1 MKSIEKLRQSSHL
14 DDSKW
19 TLETGDVVHVFDSEP
34 NDPRAVNW
42 GEQWR
47 KIAEEIEAEIGRDY
61 MKLPVDADGVPI
73 RPGDLLESTDMD
85 GCKERFTCDGFTS
98 ELPDG
103 KGEMMPTSTDADA
116 AYYAA
121 LCRHIEQDPLS
132 ELLMEMLDRHTDGVG
147 LRKHRGDIYSFA
159 DEYAGRIRGLM
170 TKEEA

>member
-1 MKSIEKLRQSSHL
+1 MSEIKSLEKLRSRILLKDIFVRGERMSNNNEAY
-14 DDSKW
+14 K
-19 TLETGDVVHVFDSEP
+19 
-34 NDPRAVNW
+34 RAN
-42 GEQWR
+42 GNANEL
-47 KIAEEIEAEIGRDY
+47 ADEIEAEIAERY
-61 MKLPVDADGVPI
+61 MELPVDADGVPI
-73 RPGDLLESTDMD
+73 RPGDLLESTDVD

-103 KGEMMPTSTDADA
+103 KGEMMPTSADADA

-121 LCRHIEQDPLS
+121 LCRHIEQDQLR